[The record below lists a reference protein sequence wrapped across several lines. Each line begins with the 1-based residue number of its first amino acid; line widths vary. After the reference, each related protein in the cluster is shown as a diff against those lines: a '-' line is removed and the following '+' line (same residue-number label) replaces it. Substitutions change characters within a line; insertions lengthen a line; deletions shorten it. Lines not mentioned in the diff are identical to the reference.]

1 MHSLFAIFA
10 DEDVAPRPGRF
21 AVQVIKK
28 KLENIRRS
36 KHILW
41 SLWPTGESP
50 RGLILL
56 SLSFNALSRVVYIW
70 KWKNDRGSLAEFISV
85 LSFSREIEES
95 YVC

>member
-41 SLWPTGESP
+41 SLWTTGESP

-56 SLSFNALSRVVYIW
+56 SLSFNALSRVVYI
-70 KWKNDRGSLAEFISV
+70 
-85 LSFSREIEES
+85 
-95 YVC
+95 